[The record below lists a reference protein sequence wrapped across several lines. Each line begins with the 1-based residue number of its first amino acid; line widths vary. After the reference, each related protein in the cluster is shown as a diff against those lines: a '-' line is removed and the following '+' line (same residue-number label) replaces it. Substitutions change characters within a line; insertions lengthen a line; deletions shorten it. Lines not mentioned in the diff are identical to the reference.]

1 MPCQEEVLERDWRNM
16 YIKGKTPE
24 EAAQEANYHRSSAQ
38 VGQGLQTSESITRS
52 CDTLL
57 CCEARSGLRSISM

>member
-38 VGQGLQTSESITRS
+38 VGQGLIPPN
-52 CDTLL
+52 
-57 CCEARSGLRSISM
+57 LRIYHT